1 MIRSFIRRVRQSF
14 LDLQIRK
21 KLLLSFAVLIALPV
35 TLMAVFYLT
44 NSKVILER
52 KSSNYTADILTELCK
67 NIENTSSALDS
78 AYVQLTNNEGVQRM
92 LTAIAQNEFFSL
104 DDNSIDTALR
114 DVMYGHSS
122 VNSLSLIHI

>member
-1 MIRSFIRRVRQSF
+1 M
-14 LDLQIRK
+14 DLQIRK

-92 LTAIAQNEFFSL
+92 LTAIAQNEFFHWMT
-104 DDNSIDTALR
+104 TALTPLCATSCT
-114 DVMYGHSS
+114 V
-122 VNSLSLIHI
+122 IPA